1 MLYTLWNWTP
11 MGKLAT
17 NSFHHSDFIPGT
29 VKKCRKLATIFG
41 TSLCM
46 THWHMHQH
54 AHHHHSHRQKV
65 SLACTQI
72 CHLCVGPLLFGN
84 WTHSDSRVL
93 HCRISCSYF
102 FLMET
107 DSRPLNY
114 CGYHLYIFKYILIW
128 TTACS
133 SFTLLYPI
141 LKTNKVTNPSSGDY
155 HGHMEHTAG
164 HLTKGE
170 YKVELFLK
178 F

>member
-1 MLYTLWNWTP
+1 MLDTLWNWTP

-17 NSFHHSDFIPGT
+17 NSFIIPT
-29 VKKCRKLATIFG
+29 SFLAPLKSVG
-41 TSLCM
+41 SLQPYLA
-46 THWHMHQH
+46 HLYVWPMHQH

-178 F
+178 S